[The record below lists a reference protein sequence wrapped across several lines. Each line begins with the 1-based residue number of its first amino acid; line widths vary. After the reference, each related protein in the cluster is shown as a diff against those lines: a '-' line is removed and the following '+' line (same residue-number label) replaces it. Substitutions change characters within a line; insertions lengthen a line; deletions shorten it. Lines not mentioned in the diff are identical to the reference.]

1 MTITAIMPTVMV
13 ISAAR
18 PGAARSSF
26 IDWYILIMV
35 VDSKADLIAMEVE
48 LRLQL
53 SVDVDNSGSSAVF
66 WQAELP

>member
-1 MTITAIMPTVMV
+1 
-13 ISAAR
+13 
-18 PGAARSSF
+18 
-26 IDWYILIMV
+26 MV
-35 VDSKADLIAMEVE
+35 VDSKEDLIASEVE